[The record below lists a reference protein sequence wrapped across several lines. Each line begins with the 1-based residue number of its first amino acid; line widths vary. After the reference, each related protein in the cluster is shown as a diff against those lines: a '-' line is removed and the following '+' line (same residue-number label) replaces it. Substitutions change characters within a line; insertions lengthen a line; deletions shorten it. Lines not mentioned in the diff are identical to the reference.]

1 MSTPN
6 QNVMWLITH
15 KALEKQKAKYEA
27 ELALVNIELR
37 QAKAFIDALY
47 DRQLNSQYYFCGM
60 CEYWYHQD
68 ECFTTDIDGIEF
80 FEEVWSDYNPFGDC
94 VCDDCYYDHNGVEV
108 CMVCDGCDEM
118 KQSNIMKNY
127 TFTNSSNVT
136 KYDKLCI
143 DCYDECM
150 KEKWEEL
157 FYGDGVRY
165 WKTYWD
171 IFPNP
176 NWSNPMNQINWV
188 LKVNGNA

>member
-1 MSTPN
+1 MSAPN

-27 ELALVNIELR
+27 KLNAVEVELR
-37 QAKAFIDALY
+37 QAKLLINGYREIGLIDY
-47 DRQLNSQYYFCGM
+47 HYFCGK
-60 CEYWYHQD
+60 CNRWRHVD
-68 ECFTTDIDGIEF
+68 DCFTTDIDRIELF
-80 FEEVWSDYNPFGDC
+80 KEVWSDYNPFGEC
-94 VCDDCYYDHNGVEV
+94 VCDYCYWDHNGPKV